1 MSLPGSSSELPASP
15 APLDV
20 EHRRTLQRGFER
32 AWRLLQEN
40 PTARES
46 SANQGG
52 TTSREAPTVW
62 EVRQSLLLQ
71 CVVGDPA
78 SALYVDAFLLH
89 LRQFDHTKKRFSLGR
104 WTRQAGLVSSALRQ
118 DWTRVLSQA
127 PSVLAEDPGN
137 MPVLLALI
145 DAHHAS
151 GHRESAWRYAE
162 EGLRLLP
169 SDVELGRRCGR
180 VTASFGWFERSVDY
194 WRQVVEV
201 RPSDP
206 EARRMLGVLT
216 LPARDEH
223 APLTKIE
230 ISNALGVDSLIAAI
244 DKAVD
249 SHDVECA
256 EAILQKGFAVCGQD
270 SRLQDRRESIQL
282 ARHRRQVAMA
292 RRLVESDPQPVW
304 QLLVEQLTDSLTRLE
319 LELLV
324 AQTRRYPTDP
334 LLHARLAAHLVQERK
349 WDEAACCW
357 QVATEAEDPR
367 VSGLAWLELG
377 EIRQRGR
384 QFPEARDCYCRSLAL
399 AVGEGTREIRLRAL
413 ARAATLAAALG
424 DSAAAEAFHAERT
437 ALTPRQDEGNRP

>member
-1 MSLPGSSSELPASP
+1 M
-15 APLDV
+15 
-20 EHRRTLQRGFER
+20 
-32 AWRLLQEN
+32 LQEN

-46 SANQGG
+46 PADQGG
-52 TTSREAPTVW
+52 TPSREAPTVW

-78 SALYVDAFLLH
+78 SALYADAFLLH

-118 DWTRVLSQA
+118 DWSRVLSQA

-162 EGLRLLP
+162 EGLRLSP
-169 SDVELGRRCGR
+169 NDVELGRRCGR
-180 VTASFGWFERSVDY
+180 VTASFGWFERSADY
-194 WRQVVEV
+194 WRQVAQA
-201 RPSDP
+201 RSSDP
-206 EARRMLGVLT
+206 EARRMLAVLAFSSE
-216 LPARDEH
+216 LDRSKLAGDDVSRPGD
-223 APLTKIE
+223 
-230 ISNALGVDSLIAAI
+230 VDSLLAAI
-244 DKAVD
+244 DTALEED
-249 SHDVECA
+249 GVEQA
-256 EAILQKGFAVCGQD
+256 EALLQQGLAVCGQD

-282 ARHRRQVAMA
+282 ARHRRQVTLA
-292 RRLVESDPQPVW
+292 RRLAAADPQPVW
-304 QLLVEQLTDSLTRLE
+304 QLLVDQLNDSLSRLE

-334 LLHARLAAHLVQERK
+334 LLHARLGRLLAQQRK
-349 WDEAACCW
+349 WDEAARCW

-367 VSGLAWLELG
+367 VSGLAWHELG

-384 QFPEARDCYCRSLAL
+384 QFSEARDCYGRSLAL
-399 AVGEGTREIRLRAL
+399 AMGEGTREIRLRAL
-413 ARAATLAAALG
+413 ARAATLAEACG
-424 DSAAAEAFHAERT
+424 DFVAAEAFRAERT
-437 ALTPRQDEGNRP
+437 ALTPRQDEGNPP